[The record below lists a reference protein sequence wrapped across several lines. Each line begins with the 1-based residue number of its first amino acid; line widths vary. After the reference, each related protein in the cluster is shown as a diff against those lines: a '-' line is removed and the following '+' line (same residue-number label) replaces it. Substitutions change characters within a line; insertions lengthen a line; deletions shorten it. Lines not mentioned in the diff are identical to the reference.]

1 MTSNQFFNKNE
12 PIDKN
17 KKETLHT
24 NEHTHFTATKE
35 KNVCDM
41 NINECVTE
49 YLAIDTHLKT
59 LRDEIRK
66 WNQRTKLI
74 QKKICNLLK
83 NANKKKI
90 DINKKITLEYEKSNQ
105 QVGLTKDNIR
115 KTLNKHFKDS
125 VLVEEIVKVLTEK
138 RDTYERERLK
148 KKKYK
153 E

>member
-1 MTSNQFFNKNE
+1 
-12 PIDKN
+12 
-17 KKETLHT
+17 
-24 NEHTHFTATKE
+24 
-35 KNVCDM
+35 M

-59 LRDEIRK
+59 LRTEMRK
-66 WNQRTKLI
+66 WNQRTKAI

-83 NANKKKI
+83 GANKKKI

-105 QVGLTKDNIR
+105 QVGLTKDNMR
-115 KTLNKHFKDS
+115 KTLTKHFKDT
-125 VLVEEIVKVLTEK
+125 VLVEKIIKVLTEK